1 MTRAA
6 ASFSF
11 GKARGKPD
19 GVLRVRLSS
28 LMSHEP
34 SFGSDS
40 RLTVFQKRRSVR
52 SALDVWLSAG
62 EPDVQ
67 RAESGKKREA
77 SAMVSASNSHA
88 AASQRWEGH
97 TRKGR

>member
-11 GKARGKPD
+11 GNARGKPD
-19 GVLRVRLSS
+19 GVFRVRLSS

-52 SALDVWLSAG
+52 SALDVWLSVG
-62 EPDVQ
+62 EPGYGQASRV
-67 RAESGKKREA
+67 ANANASPGA
-77 SAMVSASNSHA
+77 SALRHQLHM
-88 AASQRWEGH
+88 QLQLTH
-97 TRKGR
+97 TRERR